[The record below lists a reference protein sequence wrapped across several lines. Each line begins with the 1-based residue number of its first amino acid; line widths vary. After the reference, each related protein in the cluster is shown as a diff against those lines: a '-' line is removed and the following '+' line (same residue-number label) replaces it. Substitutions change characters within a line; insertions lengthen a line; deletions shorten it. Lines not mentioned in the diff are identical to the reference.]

1 MPRPGGTA
9 QTRVAA
15 KPRRQVFIR
24 QGFES
29 FAPGQRGMKA
39 PAPRSVS
46 LEARVARSHEQ
57 QRPLVRSLCA
67 PAHIS
72 APCPP
77 HGQRCMLHRRSVLQ
91 VCGLPGIAGS
101 QCQLGASASWEP
113 VPANGHRRRQGAET
127 SGKGRG
133 GAGGTWSRDTV
144 KVAPAPTTTTLD
156 CWRWRVVAARALDS
170 AASVRAPPPPPDT
183 QITVRGAAEVPRDAE
198 LPAARAT

>member
-91 VCGLPGIAGS
+91 VGGLPGIAGS
-101 QCQLGASASWEP
+101 QCQLGASA
-113 VPANGHRRRQGAET
+113 RQRPQAQAGGGDFGE
-127 SGKGRG
+127 GKGG
-133 GAGGTWSRDTV
+133 GGGDLVQRHSQGGTGPDNHDARLLEVACGGSEGARLGSEREGPSAPSRHTDHCAGGS
-144 KVAPAPTTTTLD
+144 
-156 CWRWRVVAARALDS
+156 
-170 AASVRAPPPPPDT
+170 
-183 QITVRGAAEVPRDAE
+183 
-198 LPAARAT
+198 

>member
-1 MPRPGGTA
+1 VVRPFNNDSTRGKLSPLPLCTFPMPRPGGTA

-91 VCGLPGIAGS
+91 VGGLPGIAGS

-113 VPANGHRRRQGAET
+113 VPAGSQCPPTATGAGRGRRLRGRE
-127 SGKGRG
+127 GGGRG
-133 GAGGTWSRDTV
+133 GPGPETQSRWHRPRQPRRSTAGGGVW
-144 KVAPAPTTTTLD
+144 
-156 CWRWRVVAARALDS
+156 W
-170 AASVRAPPPPPDT
+170 
-183 QITVRGAAEVPRDAE
+183 QRGR
-198 LPAARAT
+198 